1 VGYGNMGSIVR
12 RTSKTFTNVSSTS
25 IASNKSAMTTCPSPS
40 TKKTALTQAPGP
52 WNNARNATCGRY
64 VKVNSSPRITI
75 DVMVNGTN
83 LLPQR
88 GQNSRCAEKYQI
100 PLKGYSHEELTTFRT
115 GTRTAAVED
124 LISGIVSAGCRWKK
138 GPIVRF

>member
-1 VGYGNMGSIVR
+1 VGNRSMGGMIGH
-12 RTSKTFTNVSSTS
+12 TSKTFTNVSSTS
-25 IASNKSAMTTCPSPS
+25 IASNKSAMTICPSPS

-64 VKVNSSPRITI
+64 VKVNNNPRITM
-75 DVMVNGTN
+75 DVIVNGTN

-88 GQNSRCAEKYQI
+88 GQNSRCAEKYQM
-100 PLKGYSHEELTTFRT
+100 PLKGYNHDELTTLRT

-124 LISGIVSAGCRWKK
+124 LMSGIFIAGR
-138 GPIVRF
+138 R